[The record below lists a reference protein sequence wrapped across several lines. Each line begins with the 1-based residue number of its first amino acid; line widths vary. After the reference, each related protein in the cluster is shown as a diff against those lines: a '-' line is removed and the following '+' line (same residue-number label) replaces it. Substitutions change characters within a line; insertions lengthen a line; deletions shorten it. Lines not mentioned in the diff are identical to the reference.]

1 MAGPLRSGSYGAAD
15 PSTAPQEP
23 TVPTFALELK
33 SISGIPLHP
42 LIVHIP
48 VMMVPLAFLGAVLA
62 LVRPPWRSW
71 ALPLTAVFAG
81 VALAGVQLAMQS
93 GEGLEELLDEE
104 SALIER
110 HSQLAEQARPIVF
123 AFFLLAVAA
132 AVIFHL
138 VARADGR
145 GEPDAG
151 RVPLLR
157 KLLVPVMALSVLTGA
172 LSLTWV
178 YRTGH
183 TGAESVWKG
192 EGEKAEKEEKGA
204 QPEGSDEGREP
215 SGDGDDDGD

>member
-1 MAGPLRSGSYGAAD
+1 MSILAI
-15 PSTAPQEP
+15 
-23 TVPTFALELK
+23 ELK

-48 VMMVPLAFLGAVLA
+48 VMMVPLAFVGAVLA

-71 ALPLTAVFAG
+71 ALSLTAVFAG
-81 VALAGVQLAMQS
+81 ISLLGVQLAMQS
-93 GEGLEELLDEE
+93 GEGLEEILDEE

-110 HSQLAEQARPIVF
+110 HSQLAEQARPMVF
-123 AFFLLAVAA
+123 AFFVLAVAA

-138 VARADGR
+138 ISRAEARDEADG
-145 GEPDAG
+145 G
-151 RVPLLR
+151 RVPLMR

-172 LSLTWV
+172 LSLAWV

-192 EGEKAEKEEKGA
+192 EGEKS
-204 QPEGSDEGREP
+204 GSEAKKPADEGGSP
-215 SGDGDDDGD
+215 DGDSDGD